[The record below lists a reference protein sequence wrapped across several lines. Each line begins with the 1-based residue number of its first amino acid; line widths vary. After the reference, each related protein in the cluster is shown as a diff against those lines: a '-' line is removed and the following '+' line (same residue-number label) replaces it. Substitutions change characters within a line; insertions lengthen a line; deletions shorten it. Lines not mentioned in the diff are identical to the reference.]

1 MDAKEVKM
9 LLKQA
14 REAIRDKDFKS
25 ALKYCKTVLKLD
37 KNNYH
42 AWVFIG
48 AAAEEMGELEQT
60 LAAFNKAI
68 DISPDQVLAW
78 QGLCNFY
85 EKHYNDDNR
94 KALEN
99 VYKKLKELMNN
110 DKAKNMEILQ
120 KLYNL
125 YKIQEDFLSALNV
138 LLEQVQLCDENP
150 KLEMTTWISITD
162 MLQEDVGG
170 IDVDDLMKKAYE
182 HISKLLNCVSDDSDF
197 NLDDICRKYLIFLK
211 SKKDST
217 NAAMEA
223 KRLSKEFP
231 QLSAPVEYFCEF
243 LLEKYVTDKV
253 ISDDIVPSLQELQD
267 KNPESGS
274 TSLLYGLYLYLFEK
288 NCIEA
293 LDAVKKGLY
302 YFPNNIIAWILFTEI
317 QLAIHDYYGSEKS
330 SLQALQLY
338 NSSKVAISS
347 TLVGKMYLHLGI
359 ALFGQQLYEKGLQA
373 FSKAESK
380 IGRTEDL
387 LYWLCI
393 TALEKN
399 DLSQAKHL
407 RDELQKLAGESLKT
421 NQTCILISLN
431 EEKPKEAL
439 EQLLKVVKMEEND
452 SYTFHLLGLS
462 LWKTKNMDQA
472 KISFLKAAKL
482 DPFFYKNFL
491 YLGHYYKSIGD
502 FEKALQCYNKSFDLN
517 KRNDIVGAAFSDIL
531 FECGETDLN
540 LKLLKKITS
549 TAPVGSAKWAWLRL
563 GLHQLRV
570 GETMASVL
578 SLQNALKADSSDIHC
593 WECLGDAYLQ
603 RGSFNAALKAFTKAS
618 ELQPNQLY
626 PQYQKANIKQLLGS
640 YKEAIEEYQCILKLE
655 PGYVP
660 VLKGLTEAHLQQARL
675 HFSKSLFGLALDS
688 CNEALQTI
696 STAVLSRPNFS
707 CLWKLAGDACML
719 PACLGPQ
726 KFSLWVPEVLFSQ
739 GFSSQE
745 LKKICKSEAMTLAA
759 TLYSRG
765 LSLLPEVPGLWH
777 DLGFCYYFQAEESSD
792 SQFATELAKK
802 SVMCLKKAVSM
813 QSTSPH
819 TWNSLGVVSLSPHVR
834 NYNLAQHC
842 FIKSISCEPNNFVA
856 WTNLGVLYL
865 QNDNIQ
871 LAHEAFKVAQSL
883 EPSYSVCWIGQA
895 LIAEKVNHPD
905 TLDLFRHTTLLG
917 EHPEGLLGYAH
928 WVCTSLQDLGNRNTN
943 FYKYNIVQM
952 RAISTA
958 VDALTKFTRKIH
970 DSSSA
975 FCMLGLVLERERL
988 YKGACW
994 AFKMSLLLLE
1004 EENCDEIIDKV
1015 RTNYGRLLA
1024 LIGQNDEALEQF
1036 SQVKN
1041 MDLAAYCDLALTY
1054 QKLGKLKDAC
1064 QAYRQALTLAT
1075 VQGDQSHIL
1084 VALAMVAVKIQ
1095 GLESAKTPLFQSS
1108 QKKPASVQGLQALCA
1123 LGLLL
1128 NDFSLSTAAM
1138 KELCP
1143 HQQDPYYGADIA
1155 FLAACVL
1162 IVQGK
1167 MKMALHHLSKFAHGH
1182 PNSAS
1187 IWSHLAGHLLS
1198 FHPYKATTAAR
1209 CAMSAVLTGKNVT
1222 GLPLLV
1228 IQCHMVAGNK
1238 NRSLQTAQKAV
1249 HLFPDKVE
1257 HWCSLLGIL
1266 SSSTSQEN
1274 FVNALFVFVR
1284 KILNGSSP
1292 ALESWLLQC
1301 VKYHRLIQKRKDVT
1315 RTESLST
1322 DSLTSTLV
1330 LDAVADALTK
1340 PRFDQS
1346 CVPTIAVALQKDPK
1360 CLFGW
1365 FSIALLQANSEKYK
1379 DSINTLQRVLKSEN
1393 TVKSLSRKVV
1403 SLLHLAVIALNIQ
1416 KTRNEDEWKSL
1427 VQETITEV
1435 LKIDSHNQGAL
1446 FLQAL
1451 VLAGKSE
1458 NSRLIERCLKKV
1470 LNCADPAEPKW
1481 MEWAARRFM
1490 VAIYKRKNN
1499 SDGIERLL
1507 EGAIACGDTEFVN
1520 AHKVLEET
1528 LNNKVVD

>member
-25 ALKYCKTVLKLD
+25 ALKHCKTVLKLD

-48 AAAEEMGELEQT
+48 AAAEEMGEVEQT

-99 VYKKLKELMNN
+99 VYKKLKELMSN

-125 YKIQEDFLSALNV
+125 YKVQKDFLSALNV
-138 LLEQVQLCDENP
+138 LLEQVELADENP
-150 KLEMTTWISITD
+150 KLEMTAWISVTD
-162 MLQEDVGG
+162 LLHEDLGG
-170 IDVDDLMKKAYE
+170 IDVDNIRKKAYE
-182 HISKLLNCVSDDSDF
+182 RISKLINYLSDDSDF
-197 NLDDICRKYLIFLK
+197 DLDDICRRYLIFLR
-211 SKKDST
+211 SRKDST

-223 KRLSKEFP
+223 KRLSKELP
-231 QLSAPVEYFCEF
+231 HLSAPAEYFCEF
-243 LLEKYVTDKV
+243 LLEKYVSDKV
-253 ISDDIVPSLQELQD
+253 ISGDIVPLLQELQV

-274 TSLLYGLYLYLFEK
+274 VSLLYGLYLYVFEK
-288 NCIEA
+288 RCLEA
-293 LDAVKKGLY
+293 LEELKKGLY
-302 YFPNNIIAWILFTEI
+302 YFPNNIIAWILFAEI
-317 QLAIHDYYGSEKS
+317 QLAIHDNCGSEESCLK
-330 SLQALQLY
+330 ALQLY
-338 NSSKVAISS
+338 NSSKLAVSS
-347 TLVGKMYLHLGI
+347 TLVGKMYLYLGI
-359 ALFGQQLYEKGLQA
+359 TLVGQQLYEKGLQA
-373 FSKAESK
+373 FSKAESE
-380 IGRTEDL
+380 IGRTEEL
-387 LYWLCI
+387 LYWLCR
-393 TALEKN
+393 TALENN
-399 DLSQAKHL
+399 DLSQAKHFGN
-407 RDELQKLAGESLKT
+407 ELQKLAGDSLKT
-421 NQTCILISLN
+421 HQACILISLH

-439 EQLLKVVKMEEND
+439 EQLLKAVKMEEYD

-462 LWKTKNMDQA
+462 LWETKNTDQA
-472 KISFLKAAKL
+472 KTSFLKAAKL

-491 YLGHYYKSIGD
+491 YLGHYYKKTGN
-502 FEKALQCYNKSFDLN
+502 FEKALQCYKKSFDLN
-517 KRNDIVGAAFSDIL
+517 QRNDIVGAALSDIL

-570 GETMASVL
+570 GETMTSVL

-603 RGSFNAALKAFTKAS
+603 RGSFSAALKAFTKAS

-640 YKEAIEEYQCILKLE
+640 YKEAIEEYQCILELE

-675 HFSKSLFGLALDS
+675 HFSKFLFGLALDS
-688 CNEALQTI
+688 CNAALQTV
-696 STAVLSRPNFS
+696 STAVLSTPNFA

-719 PACLGPQ
+719 SASLGPQ
-726 KFSLWVPEVLFSQ
+726 KFSLLVPEVLFSQ
-739 GFSSQE
+739 GLNSQK
-745 LKKICKSEAMTLAA
+745 LKKICKSEAMTLAGM
-759 TLYSRG
+759 LYSRG

-777 DLGFCYYFQAEESSD
+777 DLGFCYYFQAQESSD
-792 SQFATELAKK
+792 SQFARELAKK
-802 SVMCLKKAVSM
+802 SIMCLKKAVSM

-819 TWNSLGVVSLSPHVR
+819 TWNSLGVVSMSPHVK

-856 WTNLGVLYL
+856 WSNLGVLYL

-883 EPSYSVCWIGQA
+883 EPSYLVCWIGQA
-895 LIAEKVNHPD
+895 LIAERVNHPD

-928 WVCTSLQDLGNRNTN
+928 WVCTSLQDLGNRNTS

-970 DSSSA
+970 DNSSA

-988 YKGACW
+988 YRGASW

-1004 EENCDEIIDKV
+1004 GDSSDEIIDKV
-1015 RTNYGRLLA
+1015 RTNYGRVLA
-1024 LIGQNDEALEQF
+1024 QVGQNDEALKQF
-1036 SQVKN
+1036 LQVKN
-1041 MDLAAYCDLALTY
+1041 MDLAAYCGLALTY

-1064 QAYRQALTLAT
+1064 QAYRRALTLTT
-1075 VQGDQSHIL
+1075 VEGDQSHVL

-1095 GLESAKTPLFQSS
+1095 GLELAKTPLFQSS

-1138 KELCP
+1138 KELRP
-1143 HQQDPYYGADIA
+1143 HQQDPCCGAEIA

-1162 IVQGK
+1162 IAQGK
-1167 MKMALHHLSKFAHGH
+1167 MKMALHHLSKYAHGH

-1198 FHPYKATTAAR
+1198 FHPHKATTAAR
-1209 CAMSAVLTGKNVT
+1209 CATSAVLTGKDVAR
-1222 GLPLLV
+1222 LPLLV

-1238 NRSLQTAQKAV
+1238 NRSLQTVQKAV

-1257 HWCSLLGIL
+1257 YWCALLGNL
-1266 SSSTSQEN
+1266 FSSSIQEN
-1274 FVNALFVFVR
+1274 FVYRLFIFVR
-1284 KILNGSSP
+1284 KILNDTSP
-1292 ALESWLLQC
+1292 ILESWLLQC
-1301 VKYHRLIQKRKDVT
+1301 VKYIQIIQKRKDIT
-1315 RTESLST
+1315 RESQ
-1322 DSLTSTLV
+1322 TSTLV
-1330 LDAVADALTK
+1330 LDAVAEALAK
-1340 PRFDQS
+1340 PKFDQS

-1365 FSIALLQANSEKYK
+1365 LSIALLQASSEKYK
-1379 DSINTLQRVLKSEN
+1379 DSINTLQHVLKSEN
-1393 TVKSLSRKVV
+1393 TIKSLSRKVV
-1403 SLLHLAVIALNIQ
+1403 SLLHLAVLALNIQ

-1427 VQETITEV
+1427 AQETIAEV
-1435 LKIDSHNQGAL
+1435 LKTDSHHQGAL

-1451 VLAGKSE
+1451 VLAGKTE

-1470 LNCADPAEPKW
+1470 LSYADPAEPKW
-1481 MEWAARRFM
+1481 IERAARRIM
-1490 VAIYKRKNN
+1490 ASIYKRKNN
-1499 SDGIERLL
+1499 EDGVERLL
-1507 EGAIACGDTEFVN
+1507 EGAIACGDTDFVN
-1520 AHKVLEET
+1520 THKTLAKP
-1528 LNNKVVD
+1528 LNNEVAN